1 MEVIRT
7 ATDSGSPTIS
17 SGRPIQAFL
26 LVIPGL
32 WWNCIAEKNVLVDA
46 GEGCGL
52 GAGTIKST
60 GLFSLDLLLNGE
72 VKENFRFQEEEEEE
86 GGLSCVAA
94 KALANGQGQGASW
107 TVSLV
112 YVPYSVYVARVLLY

>member
-1 MEVIRT
+1 M
-7 ATDSGSPTIS
+7 IS

-32 WWNCIAEKNVLVDA
+32 WNCIAEKNVLVEA

-52 GAGTIKST
+52 GGDSIKST
-60 GLFSLDLLLNGE
+60 GFFSLGLLLNGE

-86 GGLSCVAA
+86 EGLSCVATE
-94 KALANGQGQGASW
+94 ALANGQGQKASW

-112 YVPYSVYVARVLLY
+112 YLPYSVYVDSVLLY

>member
-1 MEVIRT
+1 M
-7 ATDSGSPTIS
+7 
-17 SGRPIQAFL
+17 
-26 LVIPGL
+26 
-32 WWNCIAEKNVLVDA
+32 DA

-94 KALANGQGQGASW
+94 EALANGQGQGASW

-112 YVPYSVYVARVLLY
+112 PSHLQHVIELRGGFLRTRIGVGLGSDHPVCGVLPREVFR